1 MMGIFKRTGHI
12 DWIILM
18 STLGLMFFSI
28 AFVYSASASIAEY
41 RFGDYDKL
49 FLNHSLRVFFGLIAL
64 LITMRID
71 YHFWMRW
78 SKVIMFIVI
87 IPLIL
92 VFLISSP
99 INGAYRWISIGFVN
113 FQPSELAK
121 FALVI
126 HFATLLTQRQ
136 NVIKDFKFGLLPLL
150 VWSFVICSLIAI
162 QPNFS
167 SAMVIFIIAIAMMF
181 IGNANGKHLSIIGVI
196 AFIGLIGYAISAAYR
211 MQRIMNFVGMANGS
225 SDITEAAF
233 QSQQAIIGFGNGG
246 IFGLGPGQSR
256 QSLLFLPEA
265 YGDFIFSII
274 GEEYGFIG
282 TVLILLIFVIMA
294 WRGIKIA
301 KNAPDNFGYF
311 LAFGI
316 IFTFTLYAF
325 VSAGVNTGLLPTT
338 GLPMPFVSYGGT
350 AIIFYCIAM
359 GILLNISSQSIN
371 SKTIR

>member
-1 MMGIFKRTGHI
+1 M
-12 DWIILM
+12 LM
-18 STLGLMFFSI
+18 ATLGLMLFSI
-28 AFVYSASASIAEY
+28 AFVYSASASIAEH

-49 FLNHSLRVFFGLIAL
+49 FLNHTLRVLGGLLAL
-64 LITMRID
+64 IIFMKID
-71 YHFWMRW
+71 YHVWLKL
-78 SKVIMFIVI
+78 SKPIMFATI
-87 IPLIL
+87 IPLLL

-99 INGAYRWISIGFVN
+99 INGAYRWIYIGSIN

-126 HFATLLTQRQ
+126 HFAALLTQRQ
-136 NVIKDFKFGLLPLL
+136 EVIKDFKLGLLPLL
-150 VWSFVICSLIAI
+150 VWSFIVCLLIAI

-167 SAMVIFIIAIAMMF
+167 SAMVIFIISIAMMF
-181 IGNANGKHLSIIGVI
+181 IGNVKGKHLSIIGII
-196 AFIGLIGYAISAAYR
+196 AFIGLIGYAVSASYR
-211 MQRIMNFVGMANGS
+211 MQRIINYVSMASGS
-225 SDITEAAF
+225 NDNNEAAF
-233 QSQQAIIGFGNGG
+233 QSQQAIIAFGSGG

-282 TVLILLIFVIMA
+282 TFLIVVVFMIMA

-301 KNAPDNFGYF
+301 RNAPDNFGYF

-316 IFTFTLYAF
+316 IFTFILYAF
-325 VSAGVNTGLLPTT
+325 VSAAVNTGLLPTT

-359 GILLNISSQSIN
+359 GILLNISSHSVKDRGTNQN
-371 SKTIR
+371 FT

>member
-1 MMGIFKRTGHI
+1 M
-12 DWIILM
+12 LM
-18 STLGLMFFSI
+18 ATLGLMLFSI

-49 FLNHSLRVFFGLIAL
+49 FINHTIRVMIGLLALIFF
-64 LITMRID
+64 MKID
-71 YHFWMRW
+71 YHVWMRY
-78 SKVIMFIVI
+78 SKPIMFAAL
-87 IPLIL
+87 IPLVL

-99 INGAYRWISIGFVN
+99 INGAYRWIYIGPVN

-126 HFATLLTQRQ
+126 HFAALLTQRQ
-136 NVIKDFKFGLLPLL
+136 EVIKDFKLGLLPLL
-150 VWSFVICSLIAI
+150 IWSFIVCLLIAL

-167 SAMVIFIIAIAMMF
+167 SAMVIFIISIAMMF
-181 IGNANGKHLSIIGVI
+181 VGNANGKHLSVIGII
-196 AFIGLIGYAISAAYR
+196 AFIGLVGYAVSAAYR
-211 MQRIMNFVGMANGS
+211 MQRIINYVGMASGS
-225 SDITEAAF
+225 SDISDAAF
-233 QSQQAIIGFGNGG
+233 QSQQAIIAFGSGG

-282 TVLILLIFVIMA
+282 TVLIIIVFIIMA

-301 KNAPDNFGYF
+301 RNAPDNFGYF

-316 IFTFTLYAF
+316 IFTFILYAF
-325 VSAGVNTGLLPTT
+325 VSAAVNTGLLPTT

-350 AIIFYCIAM
+350 AIIFYCVAM
-359 GILLNISSQSIN
+359 GILLNISSHSVKGNNTNQ
-371 SKTIR
+371 KFT